1 MLRAAVHT
9 DLHAR
14 AASPRPVCDDDR
26 THCVTPFAYLASAPH
41 RANNRTS
48 SPHRHAAR
56 WRDDERVLTPIFE
69 AVLNGSCTERVPT
82 APGVAARRRVKT
94 VVEVGAGLGVVG
106 LYLAKRG
113 CRVHAIEPLAL
124 QAAALRLAIERNAL
138 HLMRVHRAAIS
149 TAAKPHAWLAYTLD
163 KAGGAHTARLVDRP
177 LPPPRR
183 PNATHG
189 TAPPSYTHVNALTLD
204 ALYRSLR
211 LVDPRRGQG
220 VVDLLRVDAGDELDI
235 LASGAAIALPHTRQL
250 LLAIDQSGMRR
261 KRGAGGAVMQLRAL
275 LERAH
280 FAPSPS
286 PLPSTGGAWSW
297 HDAAY
302 RYKRVPHAW
311 FVRRA

>member
-69 AVLNGSCTERVPT
+69 AVLNGSCTERADRAWRGGTP
-82 APGVAARRRVKT
+82 PGQDGRRG
-94 VVEVGAGLGVVG
+94 GAGLGVVG

-138 HLMRVHRAAIS
+138 HLMRVHRAAIRRRRSRTPGSRTRS
-149 TAAKPHAWLAYTLD
+149 TRPAARTPRGSSTDPSTTTPAERHPRHRAALAHA
-163 KAGGAHTARLVDRP
+163 R
-177 LPPPRR
+177 
-183 PNATHG
+183 
-189 TAPPSYTHVNALTLD
+189 
-204 ALYRSLR
+204 
-211 LVDPRRGQG
+211 
-220 VVDLLRVDAGDELDI
+220 
-235 LASGAAIALPHTRQL
+235 
-250 LLAIDQSGMRR
+250 
-261 KRGAGGAVMQLRAL
+261 
-275 LERAH
+275 ERAH
-280 FAPSPS
+280 P
-286 PLPSTGGAWSW
+286 
-297 HDAAY
+297 
-302 RYKRVPHAW
+302 
-311 FVRRA
+311 